1 MKKFIVILVLC
12 FVGNSFSLHAQ
23 MGKRTYVNQTEIGL
37 MNYGF
42 IPIQNSYGFLTM
54 HGLKLTESWELGLSS
69 GVEKYIADEYEK
81 FWVLPVNV
89 AGRFILNPQKR
100 TTFYSGLDAGY
111 GFAGLNSTADKVW
124 NNTVNEKDR
133 SFEGGLRFHPHLGW
147 RWKVGAERTF
157 ISLSIGYQFQQ
168 IKLERSKLRTVF
180 DGFLN
185 NNLDNYYHERVT
197 YNMGRAV
204 VKVGMGF

>member
-42 IPIQNSYGFLTM
+42 IPIQNSYSFLTM

-69 GVEKYIADEYEK
+69 GVEKYTADEYEK
-81 FWVLPVNV
+81 FWVLPFNV
-89 AGRFILNPQKR
+89 AGRFILNPHKR

-124 NNTVNEKDR
+124 NNTVTEKDR
-133 SFEGGLRFHPHLGW
+133 SFKGGLRFHPHVGW

-168 IKLERSKLRTVF
+168 IKLERSKLRPVF